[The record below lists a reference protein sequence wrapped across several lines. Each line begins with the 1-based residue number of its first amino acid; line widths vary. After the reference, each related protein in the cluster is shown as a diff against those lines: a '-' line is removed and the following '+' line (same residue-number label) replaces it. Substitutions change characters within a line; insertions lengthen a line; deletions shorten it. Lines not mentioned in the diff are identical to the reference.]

1 MKRIG
6 IAGAGAVGSL
16 IGGYLS
22 MGGEDVIL
30 IGPSWMEHVQ
40 AIRQHGLTIDGF
52 RGKHLVNIKAL
63 HASELDQLG
72 KRSLDILFLAV
83 KSNHTERVLNVVL
96 PYLRED
102 ACVVSCQNGINTD
115 TISNIVGSPR
125 TIGCMMRFD
134 VALWEPGHV
143 TQTGGAEVTFTI
155 GELGG
160 EVTPRIQEIS
170 RILDLCAKS
179 RITTNIMG
187 ELWAKLAL
195 NCMVNT
201 MAGITGYKV
210 GQLYQ
215 DERVRHMYRIIAAE
229 VTRVAKALEYKVEP
243 ILGLSADLWEYSEEG
258 RVDEIEEAII
268 NHGRAGGTENYP
280 SMLQDIIKDRP
291 TEIDWLNG
299 YVIRR
304 GKEAGIPTPA
314 SEVILSLVKEIEDG
328 KLKYSPAN
336 IDTAYQ
342 SIMADRYYP

>member
-1 MKRIG
+1 MKRMA

-22 MGGEDVIL
+22 KGGEDVIL
-30 IGPSWMEHVQ
+30 IEPSWMEHIQ
-40 AIRQHGLTIDGF
+40 AIRRHGLIIDGC
-52 RGKHLVNIKAL
+52 RGKHLVSIKAL
-63 HASELDQLG
+63 HASELDQLE

-83 KSNHTERVLNVVL
+83 KSNHTERVLNLML
-96 PYLRED
+96 PYLRDD
-102 ACVVSCQNGINTD
+102 AWVVSCQNGINTD
-115 TISNIVGSPR
+115 IISNIVGSSR

-134 VALWEPGHV
+134 VALWEPGRV

-155 GELGG
+155 GELSG

-195 NCMVNT
+195 NCMVNPLS
-201 MAGITGYKV
+201 GITGYTV
-210 GQLYQ
+210 AQLYQ
-215 DERVRHMYRIIAAE
+215 DERVRHIYQIIAAE
-229 VTRVAKALEYKVEP
+229 VIQVAKALGYKVEP
-243 ILGLSADLWEYSEEG
+243 VLGLSADLWEHSGEG
-258 RVDEIEEAII
+258 DVQEAMITR
-268 NHGRAGGTENYP
+268 GKVGGTESYP
-280 SMLQDIIKDRP
+280 SLFQDIIKGRP
-291 TEIDWLNG
+291 TEIEWLNG

-314 SEVILSLVKEIEDG
+314 NEVILSLVKEIEDG
-328 KLKYSPAN
+328 KLRYSPAN

-342 SIMADRYYP
+342 SITADRYYP